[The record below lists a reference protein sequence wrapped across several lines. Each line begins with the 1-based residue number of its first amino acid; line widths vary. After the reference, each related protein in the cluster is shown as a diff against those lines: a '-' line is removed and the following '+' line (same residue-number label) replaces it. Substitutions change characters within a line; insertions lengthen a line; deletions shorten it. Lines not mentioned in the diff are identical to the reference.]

1 MSKESRVKDMTNH
14 KPLVVIVGPT
24 AVGKT
29 ALSIRLAKKFHGEI
43 VSGDSMQVYRG
54 MDIGTAK
61 IMQQEREGIPHHM
74 IDIVNPD
81 DSFSVA
87 DFQAEAKQVISS
99 LHAQNKLPLLVG
111 GTGLYVNAVMYNYHF
126 TEAQGDPVFREE
138 MEMYAQQYGKEA
150 LHNKLQKIDPASY
163 QELHPN
169 NVRRVVRALEVYH
182 LTGKPLRGDE
192 QTPLSS
198 SYIPI
203 VLGLTL
209 ERELL
214 YARINE
220 RVDMMVENGLFKEV
234 EQLYKMGY
242 RHYQSM
248 QAIGY
253 KEIMSYFT
261 GELTKEAAIDLL
273 KRNSR
278 RFAKRQLTWFRN
290 KMSIHWFNMTDD
302 REKREKEIED
312 FLAGKLL

>member
-1 MSKESRVKDMTNH
+1 MNH
-14 KPLVVIVGPT
+14 KPLVVLVGPT

-29 ALSIRLAKKFHGEI
+29 ALSIRLAKRFHGEI

-61 IMQQEREGIPHHM
+61 ITHQEMAGIPHHM
-74 IDIVNPD
+74 LDIVNPD
-81 DSFSVA
+81 DPFSVA
-87 DFQAEAKQVISS
+87 DFQAEAKRAINS
-99 LHAQNKLPLLVG
+99 LHNQNKLPLLVG

-126 TEAQGDPVFREE
+126 SEAQGDPVFRDK
-138 MEMYAQQYGKEA
+138 MEIYAQEHGKDA
-150 LHNKLQKIDPASY
+150 LHNKLQTIDPVSY
-163 QELHPN
+163 RELHPN
-169 NVRRVVRALEVYH
+169 NMRRVIRALEVYH
-182 LTGKPLRGDE
+182 LTGKPLRSNE
-192 QTPLSS
+192 NEPQSS
-198 SYIPI
+198 SYSPI
-203 VLGLTL
+203 VIGLTM

-214 YARINE
+214 YDRINE
-220 RVDMMVENGLFKEV
+220 RVDMMVETGLFEEV
-234 EQLYKMGY
+234 EQLYKAGY
-242 RHYQSM
+242 RHCQSM

-253 KEIMSYFT
+253 KEIMAYYN

-290 KMSIHWFNMTDD
+290 KMTIHWFNMTDE